1 VSVAEDAVRF
11 RFAWPSNVHADVA
24 WTNHVVDDS
33 YGETKDTTYTFR
45 FEIVARPLADGIR
58 IDQRTSLA
66 QGLQSVASLLSSGS
80 GGSIQHWLFFY
91 PSFSV
96 GTDGQFRGLEQVEAY
111 RASMEAMLADGGKDA
126 KRLTPEQVEQ
136 VRALARRNLSP
147 EVIGAKVAADWN
159 TVITA
164 WNGGKLV
171 PGQVLEL
178 TTTLQYTIGGQVLM
192 VPRVERYR
200 LFGYVP
206 CDAHDARNRCV
217 DVEAA
222 FVPDADAMRVMYDRA
237 IAESMPVMMLNRRE
251 PPHITSA
258 FIQSTV
264 RMITDPRTLLPYR
277 VQFIDELHLQFAE
290 PEHPNN
296 RKSEITL
303 EFNYRS

>member
-1 VSVAEDAVRF
+1 MAMRRCRKSVRQPDPGQGPLARGCVATLCLSTGLSLFAGVSVAEDAVRF

-136 VRALARRNLSP
+136 VRA
-147 EVIGAKVAADWN
+147 
-159 TVITA
+159 
-164 WNGGKLV
+164 
-171 PGQVLEL
+171 
-178 TTTLQYTIGGQVLM
+178 
-192 VPRVERYR
+192 
-200 LFGYVP
+200 
-206 CDAHDARNRCV
+206 
-217 DVEAA
+217 
-222 FVPDADAMRVMYDRA
+222 
-237 IAESMPVMMLNRRE
+237 
-251 PPHITSA
+251 
-258 FIQSTV
+258 
-264 RMITDPRTLLPYR
+264 
-277 VQFIDELHLQFAE
+277 
-290 PEHPNN
+290 
-296 RKSEITL
+296 
-303 EFNYRS
+303 